1 MFRRIA
7 AVVFALTIHPALV
20 HAQDAFVTIT
30 VESADV
36 YKGPSNVTPVVG
48 HAARGVV
55 LPVTRNLG
63 SWLKVPWSGAPDGV
77 GYVHVTMGRL
87 GAPGR
92 AVPATKAGAAAPQT
106 PATSKT
112 SATSQTTS
120 PARPPAGPAEHTVV
134 RSQQDGTTI
143 SHVLGLGGQVG
154 PVGSP
159 SSFGATARAWRRNRL
174 GFQVG
179 ITRDGMTSD
188 TAAGKVTATQF
199 EPAVMYA
206 LFDDVRD
213 YLWIRP
219 YVGSGLG
226 FRHQTLTDP
235 ASPKASDTGFGYRV
249 FGGTELTFASVTQ
262 FGLSVEVGYR
272 HVPAPFPGFE
282 AKPFAATIAGHW
294 YIK

>member
-1 MFRRIA
+1 MIRRIA
-7 AVVFALTIHPALV
+7 AVIFALTIHPALL
-20 HAQDAFVTIT
+20 HAQDTVVTIT

-63 SWLKVPWSGAPDGV
+63 SWLKVPWPGTPDGV

-92 AVPATKAGAAAPQT
+92 VVPATKASPAAPQA
-106 PATSKT
+106 P
-112 SATSQTTS
+112 SATAPQTTIA
-120 PARPPAGPAEHTVV
+120 PRPHTGTAEQTVV

-143 SHVLGLGGQVG
+143 SHVLGLGGQL
-154 PVGSP
+154 GSM
-159 SSFGATARAWRRNRL
+159 SSFGATARAWRGNRL
-174 GFQVG
+174 GFQLGV
-179 ITRDGMTSD
+179 TRDVMTSD
-188 TAAGKVTATQF
+188 SAAGRVTSVQF
-199 EPAVMYA
+199 EPAVVYA
-206 LFDDVRD
+206 LLDDVRD
-213 YLWIRP
+213 YVWIRP
-219 YVGSGLG
+219 YVGSGLS
-226 FRHQTLTDP
+226 FRHQTFKDP
-235 ASPKASDTGFGYRV
+235 ALPQASDTGLGVRV

-272 HVPAPFPGFE
+272 PLPTAFPGFE
-282 AKPFAATIAGHW
+282 AKPFVASIAGHW